1 MFPVFNVILEY
12 QTKFSSFISNV
23 QFCKVITNKA
33 ILYHSN
39 FDPAALFRASLEKI
53 DKKEFLK
60 SSR

>member
-39 FDPAALFRASLEKI
+39 FDPAALFRASLEK
-53 DKKEFLK
+53 
-60 SSR
+60 